1 MNMTTKALGVLAL
14 TAAGTAAFADGR
26 INVDINPF
34 GWGAPPP
41 VVYEPP
47 DYYAPP
53 PVIYNGR
60 GDWGDR
66 HEGWR
71 EHRDGY
77 GREYDHGGYQRDR
90 GDGYRGHRE
99 HHDEGERDR

>member
-1 MNMTTKALGVLAL
+1 MKTRTKSLCTLAL
-14 TAAGTAAFADGR
+14 ALAGSAAYADGR
-26 INVDINPF
+26 INIDINPF

-47 DYYAPP
+47 RYYEPP
-53 PVIYNGR
+53 PVVYNGR

-71 EHRDGY
+71 ERRDGY
-77 GREYDHGGYQRDR
+77 GRDY
-90 GDGYRGHRE
+90 GDGQGRGRDHYRGHGE
-99 HHDEGERDR
+99 HHEDD